1 MPLDTRIH
9 AAVLTLLLSAVAG
22 HATAQDSPLE
32 RLRHYVEID
41 TTNPPGNEARGVA
54 YLANVLAEAGI
65 PYQTAES
72 APGRGN
78 LWARLEGG
86 ELPALVLLHHVD
98 VVPAD
103 GDAWTTP
110 PFTAVAR
117 DGMLAGRGT
126 LDTKA
131 LGIAHLEAFLALH
144 RDGRVLN
151 RDVIFMAT
159 ADEEAGGRLGAGWL
173 VEHHPES
180 FAGAGFLLNE
190 GGAGIASAHGTRFQ
204 VELAQKRPMWLRL
217 VATDRPGHGSSPRP
231 TSAPARLVA
240 ALERIRTRPF
250 PPRVVAP
257 VRRMFAGIAAHVG
270 PPWNEPFAD
279 LDRAVGDAAF
289 LADLQ
294 AAKPHLHAL
303 LRNTCSITV
312 LSGSAKINVVP
323 PTASAE
329 LDCRILP
336 DEDAAAFRAALEARI
351 ADDNI
356 RIEPLLNFAAA
367 ASSADTELFR
377 LLERVI
383 TRHHPAAPV
392 VPTVAGG
399 FTDSHFF
406 RELGIASYGFAPFV
420 IPESDLGGIHGNDER
435 IGIATFEQGVAI
447 MTEIVRRF
455 AGEDTP

>member
-1 MPLDTRIH
+1 MPLNTRIQS
-9 AAVLTLLLSAVAG
+9 VLLALLFCTGAC
-22 HATAQDSPLE
+22 HATAQDPALE
-32 RLRHYVEID
+32 RLRRYVEID
-41 TTNPPGNEARGVA
+41 TTNPPGNETRGVA
-54 YLANVLAEAGI
+54 FLASVLEEAGI
-65 PYQTAES
+65 AYQTAES

-103 GDAWTTP
+103 RDAWSTP

-144 RDGRVLN
+144 RDGRALN

-190 GGAGIASAHGTRFQ
+190 GGGGIASAHGTRFQ
-204 VELAQKRPMWLRL
+204 VELAQKRPQWLRL

-250 PPRVVAP
+250 PPRVIAP

-270 PPWNEPFAD
+270 PPWSDAFAD
-279 LDRAVGDAAF
+279 LDGAVGDAAF
-289 LADLQ
+289 LAELQ

-336 DEDAAAFRAALEARI
+336 DEDAAAFRAGIEARV

-356 RIEPLLNFAAA
+356 RVEPILGFAAA
-367 ASSADTELFR
+367 ESSADTELYR

-383 TRHHPAAPV
+383 TQHHPAAPI

-406 RELGIASYGFAPFV
+406 RERGIASYGFAPFV
-420 IPESDLGGIHGNDER
+420 IPEQDLGGIHGNDER

-455 AGEDTP
+455 ASGDSP

>member
-1 MPLDTRIH
+1 MPPNQRIPC
-9 AAVLTLLLSAVAG
+9 AVLALLLCAIACHAGAQGSA
-22 HATAQDSPLE
+22 LE
-32 RLRHYVEID
+32 RLQRYVELD
-41 TTNPPGNEARGVA
+41 TTNPPGNETRGVEF
-54 YLANVLAEAGI
+54 LASVLEQAGI
-65 PYQTAES
+65 PYQSVES

-86 ELPALVLLHHVD
+86 DLPALVLLHHID

-103 GDAWTTP
+103 RAAWATP
-110 PFTAVAR
+110 PFIAVAV

-144 RDGRVLN
+144 RDGRALN

-173 VEHHPES
+173 VEHRPES

-217 VATDRPGHGSSPRP
+217 VASDRPGHGSSPRP
-231 TSAPARLVA
+231 TSAPGRLVA
-240 ALERIRTRPF
+240 ALERIRTHPF
-250 PPRVVAP
+250 PPRVIAP

-270 PPWNEPFAD
+270 PPWSARFGD
-279 LDRAVGDAAF
+279 LDGAVADPAF
-289 LADLQ
+289 LVELQ

-312 LSGSAKINVVP
+312 LSGSDKINVVP

-336 DEDAAAFRAALEARI
+336 DEDAAAFRTAIEARI
-351 ADDNI
+351 ADDDI
-356 RIEPLLNFAAA
+356 RVEPILGFAAA
-367 ASSADTELFR
+367 ESSTDTTLFR

-383 TRHHPAAPV
+383 AQHHPVAPV

-406 RELGIASYGFAPFV
+406 RELGITSYGFAPFV
-420 IPESDLGGIHGNDER
+420 IPEQDLGGIHGNDER
-435 IGIATFEQGVAI
+435 IGIETFERGVAI

-455 AGEDTP
+455 ASEEPR